1 LAEQGVTVVVP
12 TLNRSEV
19 LLDCL
24 GDLLKQ
30 SYRPLEILVVD
41 QSDRS
46 SPELEQLVVQ
56 HSEIIQWCCVDFRGL
71 PAARNFGWRHAK
83 HEAIVFVDDDIR
95 CGPSLVDE
103 HLRSLHLP
111 NVGVVAGGIEKARG
125 EQNTPRRVGRFNR
138 WTATPERGFSA
149 FMEGEVDHAPGCNFS
164 AWYDVL
170 DRTGGFDE
178 TLQVGAALYE
188 ETDFCLRAQRA
199 GFRIYFNGRARLTH
213 LAVGGGGCRVRDI
226 SAYVY
231 GLAHNRGL
239 MMRRHLAWFHLP
251 TAALRLGMLC
261 VSYAAHYRTPV
272 AVISGLKG
280 AAAGWRAAGRP
291 SLCR

>member
-1 LAEQGVTVVVP
+1 M
-12 TLNRSEV
+12 
-19 LLDCL
+19 
-24 GDLLKQ
+24 
-30 SYRPLEILVVD
+30 D
-41 QSDRS
+41 QSDHPS
-46 SPELEQLVVQ
+46 QELERLVGQ
-56 HSEIIQWCCVDFRGL
+56 HSEIIQWCRVGFRGL

-95 CGPSLVDE
+95 CGPSLVAE
-103 HLRSLHLP
+103 HLRSLHMP
-111 NVGVVAGGIEKARG
+111 NVGVVAGGIEEARG
-125 EQNTPRRVGRFNR
+125 ERGMSRRAGRFNR
-138 WTATPERGFSA
+138 WTATPERTFSA
-149 FMEGEVDHAPGCNFS
+149 FVEGEVDHAPGCNFA
-164 AWYDVL
+164 AWHDVL

-199 GFRIYFNGRARLTH
+199 GFRIYFNGHARLTH
-213 LAVGGGGCRVRDI
+213 LAVGDGGCRVRDI

-251 TAALRLGMLC
+251 TATLRLGMLC

-280 AAAGWRAAGRP
+280 AVAGWHAARR
-291 SLCR
+291 SFLCL

>member
-1 LAEQGVTVVVP
+1 MAEEGVTVVVP

-24 GDLLKQ
+24 GDLLQQ
-30 SYRPLEILVVD
+30 SHRPLEILIVD
-41 QSDRS
+41 QSEKP
-46 SPELEQLVVQ
+46 SPELERLAGQ
-56 HSEIIQWCCVDFRGL
+56 HSEIIQWCRVGFRGL
-71 PAARNFGWRHAK
+71 PAARNFGWRHAR

-95 CGPSLVDE
+95 CGPSLVAE
-103 HLRSLHLP
+103 HFRALHLP
-111 NVGVVAGGIEKARG
+111 NVGVVAGGIEEVRG
-125 EQNTPRRVGRFNR
+125 ERSTPRRVGRFNR

-149 FMEGEVDHAPGCNFS
+149 LMEGEVDHVPGGNFS
-164 AWYDVL
+164 AWLKVL
-170 DRTGGFDE
+170 GRTGGFDE

-199 GFRIYFNGRARLTH
+199 GFRIYFNGGARLTH

-239 MMRRHLAWFHLP
+239 MMRRHLAWYHLP
-251 TAALRLGMLC
+251 TAALRLGVLS
-261 VSYAAHYRTPV
+261 VSYAAYYRTP
-272 AVISGLKG
+272 AALISGLKG
-280 AAAGWRAAGRP
+280 AVAGWRAAGRP

>member
-1 LAEQGVTVVVP
+1 VVP

-24 GDLLKQ
+24 GDLLQQ
-30 SYRPLEILVVD
+30 SHRPLEILIVD
-41 QSDRS
+41 QSDHPS
-46 SPELEQLVVQ
+46 QELERLVVQ
-56 HSEIIQWCCVDFRGL
+56 HSEIIQWCRVGFRGL
-71 PAARNFGWRHAK
+71 PAARNFGWRHAEHK
-83 HEAIVFVDDDIR
+83 AIVFVDDDIR
-95 CGPSLVDE
+95 CGPSLMTE
-103 HLRSLHLP
+103 HLRALQLP
-111 NVGVVAGGIEKARG
+111 NVGVVAGGIEEARG
-125 EQNTPRRVGRFNR
+125 ERGISRWVGRFNH
-138 WTATPERGFSA
+138 WTATPEHTFSA

-164 AWYDVL
+164 TWYDVL

-199 GFRIYFNGRARLTH
+199 GYRIYFNGRARLTH

-239 MMRRHLAWFHLP
+239 IMRRHLAWFHLP

-261 VSYAAHYRTPV
+261 VSYATHYRTPV
-272 AVISGLKG
+272 AVIFGLKG
-280 AAAGWRAAGRP
+280 AVAGWRAAGRP